1 MAFTLVMLGTVFL
14 FPMSLATFVL
24 GAVLGFSKAFTLTIS
39 IGCWGA
45 AVGAVWVR
53 FVRLGRIWSKPN
65 LATKEFFLFQ
75 VAAGG
80 FVLMLSLFFPWA
92 ETAPTI
98 NLIRGFF
105 SVISVLM
112 NLSYVSLALGIKV
125 SLPAKIFVALAADVA
140 IALLPFLGK

>member
-1 MAFTLVMLGTVFL
+1 M
-14 FPMSLATFVL
+14 
-24 GAVLGFSKAFTLTIS
+24 
-39 IGCWGA
+39 
-45 AVGAVWVR
+45 
-53 FVRLGRIWSKPN
+53 
-65 LATKEFFLFQ
+65 
-75 VAAGG
+75 
-80 FVLMLSLFFPWA
+80 MLSLFFPWA